1 MGGKRE
7 EVGAVMKIG
16 YRVAIVR
23 YYFPF
28 FAVDYAIDNN
38 EINTL
43 YIYTHIHIHTYTHI
57 HIYIYSTYT
66 VHIQ

>member
-43 YIYTHIHIHTYTHI
+43 CNCLGNNHTMQLC
-57 HIYIYSTYT
+57 
-66 VHIQ
+66 V